1 MASVLK
7 VDQLQGVSNANNVI
21 VPGAII
27 QTQVGYVT
35 AWTTTTSYALVST
48 GLAVTIT
55 PKFNTSNV
63 LITIALNGVYT
74 QEAAHY
80 VRIHLYKGG
89 SNLSGISTAHGQ
101 ALASSSNETEYAT
114 GLSTVYLDS
123 PATTSATTYKLQIRG
138 DNTNSPLKI
147 NRYSETNDYYGVST
161 LTLREVSA

>member
-35 AWTTTTSYALVST
+35 AWTTTTSYALTST

-114 GLSTVYLDS
+114 SLSGIYLDS
-123 PATTSATTYKLQIRG
+123 PATTSATTY
-138 DNTNSPLKI
+138 TV
-147 NRYSETNDYYGVST
+147 YYGTSQST
-161 LTLREVSA
+161 SVGISNYGVGGNGSSRSTIMAQEIAQ

>member
-1 MASVLK
+1 MSSVMK
-7 VDQLQGVSNANNVI
+7 VDSITKSDGTAGVHIAGN
-21 VPGAII
+21 II
-27 QTQVGYVT
+27 QTQIAYVT

-55 PKFNTSNV
+55 PKFNNSKV
-63 LITIALNGVYT
+63 LVTIALNGVYT

-114 GLSTVYLDS
+114 SLSGIYLDS
-123 PATTSATTYKLQIRG
+123 PATTSATTY
-138 DNTNSPLKI
+138 TV
-147 NRYSETNDYYGVST
+147 YYGTSHTTSVGISNYGVGGNGSS
-161 LTLREVSA
+161 RSSIMAQEIAQ

>member
-35 AWTTTTSYALVST
+35 TLTTTTSYALTST

-80 VRIHLYKGG
+80 VRFHLYKAS
-89 SNLSGISTAHGQ
+89 SNLTGITTAHGQ

-123 PATTSATTYKLQIRG
+123 PATTSATTY
-138 DNTNSPLKI
+138 TV
-147 NRYSETNDYYGVST
+147 YYGSSHGTSVGVCNYGVGGNGST
-161 LTLREVSA
+161 RCSIMAQELAQ

>member
-35 AWTTTTSYALVST
+35 TWTTTTSYALTST

-80 VRIHLYKGG
+80 VRFHLYKAS
-89 SNLSGISTAHGQ
+89 SNLTGITTAHGQ

-123 PATTSATTYKLQIRG
+123 PATTSATTY
-138 DNTNSPLKI
+138 TV
-147 NRYSETNDYYGVST
+147 YYGSSHGTSVGVCNYGVGGNGST
-161 LTLREVSA
+161 RCSIMAQELAQ